1 MEDVHYP
8 ADWLANGGPPF
19 EQIGLRTLDVALT
32 DYAATTLVWD
42 GVWKVVVGVDNT
54 VVAEGDLNEMLTYMW
69 EYGWRIEGA
78 ERKARQANS

>member
-19 EQIGLRTLDVALT
+19 DEMGLRPLAGPLT
-32 DYAATTLVWD
+32 DCAAITLVWD
-42 GVWKVVVGVDNT
+42 GVWKVVTGEGNT
-54 VVAEGDLNEMLTYMW
+54 VVAEGNLNEMLQYMW